1 MKKIKSLISIILCM
15 VLIAAAALF
24 ATGCKKGD
32 TEAPETTVKA
42 DTTVADTTV
51 ADTTVADTTVPDDT
65 VLETDENGVTDLGEG
80 DTQFTFTVVDGD
92 GNEKV
97 FNIKTDKKTV
107 GEALIDLGLIEGEDG
122 DYGLYVKKVNGILA
136 DYEKNKTYWA
146 FYKGGEYS
154 MTGVDKTDVEDGAE
168 YSFKIE
174 K

>member
-1 MKKIKSLISIILCM
+1 MKKIKSLISIILCT

-51 ADTTVADTTVPDDT
+51 ADTTVPDDT
-65 VLETDENGVTDLGEG
+65 VLETDENGVTEMGEG

-92 GNEKV
+92 GGEKV
-97 FNIKTDKKTV
+97 FNIRTDKKTV

-146 FYKGGEYS
+146 FYIGDEYA
-154 MTGVDKTDVEDGAE
+154 MTGVDKTDIEDGAE